1 MSESSLKRLFC
12 VDYRLLSKT
21 QLSKTL
27 LNSRAM
33 TSFGV
38 IIASNAS
45 LPQIPVSLTVL
56 INESGLY
63 STLQ

>member
-12 VDYRLLSKT
+12 VDYRL
-21 QLSKTL
+21 LSKTL